1 MPGLL
6 DCGKIPIMFLALLA
20 STLVLTNLSDTASA
34 VSRGDTNASFDVVG
48 STLAVGSPKNRL
60 FVLHDRNHVAI
71 FKDATEGRNSRAL
84 HPGSRA
90 RAKGRVS
97 LNEYDYPVANC
108 TSVEFLAEGTPPAVK
123 NVSASDLKD
132 HAFDGDLVRV
142 QGVVKET
149 FRDEIDPKYMYL
161 TLADQGLT
169 YSLSVC
175 DDMDHDL
182 FLRSLIDVRISAVG
196 IYSNRRGGLRKMSNW
211 TVTTYE
217 TNGICILTPA
227 PRNPYEV
234 PSLSAEGFP
243 SPSEVAAMGKRKISG
258 RVTAVRKEKDFLIVD
273 IGGQTRRIRPR
284 DAECPSYGDVV
295 EAVGY
300 PETDLYR
307 LNLGDALWR
316 KTGETAIE
324 PEQPV
329 DADIARILTDGNGHL
344 KINPL
349 FHGKAIRLTGT
360 VIDIP
365 SGTRQVETLTLK
377 CGEFSIPV
385 DISAN
390 SDRMPDFRIGCQLSV
405 TGTCIVETDSWRPYS
420 TFPHATGITL
430 VVRRP
435 EDVRVVSQPPW
446 WTPGRLMVVISSLLL
461 ALLAFI
467 VWNRMLNRLVARRSR
482 ALIKE
487 QLALAEAE
495 LKVDERTRLAIEL
508 HDSLSQNLA
517 AVAFQIVATKGA
529 TAVSRD
535 ETMDNLN
542 AAERM
547 LLSCRTELKRCLWDL
562 RNDTFD
568 VRNMTDVVRKVLA
581 PVQGNA
587 QVSIRFNVDRSRLD
601 DSTLHAVI
609 CIIREL
615 ASNAIRHGRA
625 SHVVIAGDL
634 TDGILSFS
642 VRDDGCG
649 FDPSLCKG
657 SVDGHFGLEGIR
669 DRVKRFRGVFDVTSS
684 PGGGSYAKIR
694 LPLSPNLQEE
704 TQP

>member
-1 MPGLL
+1 
-6 DCGKIPIMFLALLA
+6 MFCTLLA
-20 STLVLTNLSDTASA
+20 TALVLTNLSDTASA
-34 VSRGDTNASFDVVG
+34 VSRGDTNATFDVIG

-60 FVLHDRNHVAI
+60 FLLHDRNHVAI
-71 FKDATEGRNSRAL
+71 LKNATEGQKCQSP
-84 HPGSRA
+84 HPGCRV
-90 RAKGRVS
+90 RAKGRIA

-108 TSVEFLAEGTPPAVK
+108 TSVELLAEGTPPAVRD
-123 NVSASDLKD
+123 VSASELKD
-132 HAFDGDLVRV
+132 RAFDGDLVRV

-182 FLRSLIDVRISAVG
+182 FLRSLIDARISAVG
-196 IYSNRRGGLRKMSNW
+196 IYSNRRGGLRKISNW
-211 TVTTYE
+211 TVTTYT

-227 PRNPYEV
+227 PRNPYET
-234 PSLSAEGFP
+234 PSLSDEGFP
-243 SPSEVAAMGKRKISG
+243 SPSEVATMGKRTISG
-258 RVTAVRKEKDFLIVD
+258 RVTAVRKGRDFLIVD
-273 IGGQTRRIRPR
+273 IDGQTRRIRPR
-284 DAECPSYGDVV
+284 DAECPSYGDIV

-316 KTGETAIE
+316 KTSETATG

-329 DADIARILTDGNGHL
+329 DMDISRILTDGNGHP

-365 SGTRQVETLTLK
+365 NGIRQVETFTLK

-390 SDRMPDFRIGCQLSV
+390 SDLASAFSIGCRLAVS
-405 TGTCIVETDSWRPYS
+405 GTCIVETDSWRPNS
-420 TFPHATGITL
+420 SFPHATGITL

-435 EDVRVVSQPPW
+435 EDVTVLSQPPW
-446 WTPGRLMVVISSLLL
+446 WTPARLLVVISSLLL
-461 ALLAFI
+461 VLLVFV
-467 VWNRMLNRLVARRSR
+467 VWNRMLNKLVTRRSL
-482 ALIKE
+482 ALVKE
-487 QLALAEAE
+487 QIALAEAE
-495 LKVDERTRLAIEL
+495 LKIDERTRLAIEL

-517 AVAFQIVATKGA
+517 AVAFQIVATKSA
-529 TAVSRD
+529 TSVSRS

-542 AAERM
+542 AVERM
-547 LLSCRTELKRCLWDL
+547 LRSCRTELKRCLWDL

-568 VRNMTDVVRKVLA
+568 VRNMTDVIRKVIA

-587 QVSIRFNVDRSRLD
+587 QISIRFNVDRARLD

-615 ASNAIRHGRA
+615 VSNAIQHGHA
-625 SHVVIAGDL
+625 SHVVVAGDL

-642 VRDDGCG
+642 VKDDGVG
-649 FDPSLCKG
+649 FEPTLCKG
-657 SVDGHFGLEGIR
+657 SADGHFGLEGIR
-669 DRVKRFRGVFDVTSS
+669 DRVKRFRGVFDIKSS
-684 PGGGSYAKIR
+684 PGSGSYAKTR
-694 LPLSPNLQEE
+694 LPISPNQQEE

>member
-1 MPGLL
+1 
-6 DCGKIPIMFLALLA
+6 MFLALIA

-34 VSRGDTNASFDVVG
+34 VSHGDTNVSFDVIG
-48 STLAVGSPKNRL
+48 STLVVGSPKNRL
-60 FVLHDRNHVAI
+60 FILHDRNHFAI
-71 FKDATEGRNSRAL
+71 LKDATPKRESRSL
-84 HPGSRA
+84 HPGCRV

-97 LNEYDYPVANC
+97 LNEYDYPIANC
-108 TSVEFLAEGTPPAVK
+108 TSVEFLAEGTPPAIRD
-123 NVSASDLKD
+123 VSAADLKD
-132 HAFDGDLVRV
+132 HIFNGDLVRV

-149 FRDEIDPKYMYL
+149 FRDDIDPKYMYL

-182 FLRSLIDVRISAVG
+182 FLRSLIDARISAVG
-196 IYSNRRGGLRKMSNW
+196 NYSKRRGGLRKMSNW
-211 TVTTYE
+211 TVTTYA

-234 PSLSAEGFP
+234 PALSDEGYL
-243 SPSEVAAMGKRKISG
+243 SPPEVAVMGKRKVSG
-258 RVTAVRKEKDFLIVD
+258 RVTAVRKGRDFLIVD
-273 IGGQTRRIRPR
+273 AGGQTRRIRPR

-316 KTGETAIE
+316 KTGEAAIE
-324 PEQPV
+324 P
-329 DADIARILTDGNGHL
+329 DRLADTDVARILTDGNGHP

-349 FHGKAIRLTGT
+349 FHGKAIRVTGN

-365 SGTRQVETLTLK
+365 SGIRQAETFTLK

-390 SDRMPDFRIGCQLSV
+390 PDLTGILRVGCRLSAS
-405 TGTCIVETDSWRPYS
+405 GTCIVETDNWQPYS
-420 TFPHATGITL
+420 SFPHVTGITL

-435 EDVRVVSQPPW
+435 EDVSVISQPPW
-446 WTPGRLMVVISSLLL
+446 WTPGRLMIVISSLLL
-461 ALLAFI
+461 ALFAFI
-467 VWNRMLNRLVARRSR
+467 VWNRILNQLVAKRSR

-495 LKVDERTRLAIEL
+495 LKIDERTRLAIEL

-529 TAVSRD
+529 TSVSRD
-535 ETMDNLN
+535 ETLENLN

-568 VRNMTDVVRKVLA
+568 VRNMTDVIRKVLA
-581 PVQGNA
+581 SVQGTA

-615 ASNAIRHGRA
+615 VSNAIQHGRA
-625 SHVVIAGDL
+625 SHIAVAGDL

-642 VRDDGCG
+642 VKDDGCG
-649 FDPSLCKG
+649 FDPSGCKG
-657 SVDGHFGLEGIR
+657 SKDGHFGLDGIR
-669 DRVKRFRGVFDVTSS
+669 DRVKRFSGIFDIKSFPS
-684 PGGGSYAKIR
+684 GGSYAKIR
-694 LPLSPNLQEE
+694 LPLPPNPQEDI
-704 TQP
+704 QP